1 MWLGCPWPC
10 ADQGAGQRGGGE
22 ISKAKCKQPDQN
34 ITYFFPTPFY
44 APGPINHL
52 KILIELF
59 QPKYSSIFSLPN
71 DFLLWHR
78 LNARFCRELK
88 NTFDDLTVLRW
99 LLCGA
104 RRAAAALSLAL
115 CKCSENR
122 RKNKCS
128 LVLFGLYP
136 MICDFWFTLYT
147 WVHSSEPET
156 VKTNVGAGR
165 ANCLLAL
172 KTVQM
177 VSTFITCWP
186 SVVCQLWRHFIVWL
200 KYCLQRKSVIN
211 ARSGWTPEHYS
222 CFCLAT
228 YHRSAELSSQPD
240 RGLKTLLR

>member
-1 MWLGCPWPC
+1 MVIVAGWLLVWLGCPWPC
-10 ADQGAGQRGGGE
+10 ADQGAGQRRGGKW
-22 ISKAKCKQPDQN
+22 SKAKCKQPDQN

-172 KTVQM
+172 NRSNGLHIHYLLAQCCLSAMKT
-177 VSTFITCWP
+177 F
-186 SVVCQLWRHFIVWL
+186 
-200 KYCLQRKSVIN
+200 
-211 ARSGWTPEHYS
+211 YS
-222 CFCLAT
+222 LV
-228 YHRSAELSSQPD
+228 EILSSEEECD
-240 RGLKTLLR
+240 

>member
-1 MWLGCPWPC
+1 MVIVTLAAGVTGLPLTLCWP
-10 ADQGAGQRGGGE
+10 GGGPE
-22 ISKAKCKQPDQN
+22 GRRRDLKSKMQTTRSKHHL
-34 ITYFFPTPFY
+34 FFS
-44 APGPINHL
+44 N
-52 KILIELF
+52 
-59 QPKYSSIFSLPN
+59 
-71 DFLLWHR
+71 R

-172 KTVQM
+172 NSSNGLHIHYLLAQCCLSAMKT
-177 VSTFITCWP
+177 F
-186 SVVCQLWRHFIVWL
+186 
-200 KYCLQRKSVIN
+200 
-211 ARSGWTPEHYS
+211 YS
-222 CFCLAT
+222 LV
-228 YHRSAELSSQPD
+228 EILSSEEECD
-240 RGLKTLLR
+240 